1 MDLGCVDVRA
11 RGGCV
16 ASWAGSVCAGDGA
29 CGFSVEGG
37 MDGSGGREGVSS
49 RVCVPHGL
57 GLR

>member
-1 MDLGCVDVRA
+1 MDLRCVEVQA

-16 ASWAGSVCAGDGA
+16 ASWAGIVRACDGA

-37 MDGSGGREGVSS
+37 MDASGGRGGVSS

-57 GLR
+57 GPG